1 MDPFGRLPCLH
12 NATPEVAAFLHRN
25 NGLFAQ
31 IVDAIIEN
39 TDRERGLL
47 PFVQRAVRQ
56 LVIIWTEQSRRKQP
70 NDDNEQETD
79 PNVLN
84 NLRYLVEPYIDV
96 QTPIPR
102 TISPSTPAAVLCQLL
117 ALMTRLRCL
126 VHASFHAMVA
136 KSLRLRIEHLLKKAA
151 YTNIYGLGL
160 GHRPQVLTF

>member
-1 MDPFGRLPCLH
+1 LH

-70 NDDNEQETD
+70 NDDNE
-79 PNVLN
+79 
-84 NLRYLVEPYIDV
+84 
-96 QTPIPR
+96 
-102 TISPSTPAAVLCQLL
+102 
-117 ALMTRLRCL
+117 
-126 VHASFHAMVA
+126 
-136 KSLRLRIEHLLKKAA
+136 
-151 YTNIYGLGL
+151 
-160 GHRPQVLTF
+160 